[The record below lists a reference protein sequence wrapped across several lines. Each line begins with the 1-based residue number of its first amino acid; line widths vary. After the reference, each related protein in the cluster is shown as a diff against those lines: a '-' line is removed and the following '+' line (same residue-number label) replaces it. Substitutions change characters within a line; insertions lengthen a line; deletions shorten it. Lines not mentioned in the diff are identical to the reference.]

1 MLSRIANS
9 LFWMGRY
16 LERAEHTARY
26 AKVHYFSSLDAP
38 LALRKEYVLESILK
52 MTGFLD
58 QFKQNN
64 PSLTDETVLF
74 AISLDDSNHVSIKS
88 SINIARENARG
99 ARDSISGELWESI
112 NKFYHFVNNINKEEF
127 KRIGIYNFTEKI
139 LENCAVV
146 NGYID
151 NSLLHN
157 EVWAFIHLGIHIERA
172 SQISRI
178 LLAKINDIG
187 KEEHKTLGKAVESFQ
202 CVTLLKSSEAFDI
215 SRTYYQ
221 SVPNLRDT
229 LEFLI
234 LNNEFPKAIRYNL
247 TRLIKFLQKI
257 NPSRLEEIESLE
269 FSVGK
274 IVSSYNYLVIEDIE
288 EGISVFLYKTIGN
301 VDKISDLISRK
312 YLNY

>member
-26 AKVHYFSSLDAP
+26 TKVHYFSSLDAP
-38 LALRKEYVLESILK
+38 LALKKEYVLESILK
-52 MTGFLD
+52 MTGLLEE
-58 QFKQNN
+58 FKRKNI
-64 PSLTDETVLF
+64 PLVDEEVLF
-74 AISLDDSNHVSIKS
+74 AISLDDSNFVSIKS
-88 SINIARENARG
+88 SINNARENARG
-99 ARDSISGELWESI
+99 ARDSLSGELWESI
-112 NKFYHFVNNINKEEF
+112 NKFYHFVNKVDREEF
-127 KRIGIYNFTEKI
+127 RRLGIYNFADKI

-178 LLAKINDIG
+178 LIAKINDIG
-187 KEEHKTLGKAVESFQ
+187 KEENQKLGKAAESFQ
-202 CVTLLKSSEAFDI
+202 CVTLLKSSEAFDM

-247 TRLIKFLQKI
+247 TRLVKFLQKI
-257 NPSRLEEIESLE
+257 NPSRLEEKESVE
-269 FSVGK
+269 FMVGK
-274 IVSSYNYLVIEDIE
+274 IISTYNYLVIEEIE
-288 EGISVFLYKTIGN
+288 EDLSGFLYKTIGN
-301 VDKISDLISRK
+301 VDRISDLISKK